1 MFSKDRRP
9 FEPKID
15 FWSHYKDWRGLRTL
29 EGGGPAQGS
38 AGMIGAGDVDERVE
52 GLGIMFF

>member
-15 FWSHYKDWRGLRTL
+15 FWSHYKDRHRLRTL
-29 EGGGPAQGS
+29 EGRGPAQGS
-38 AGMIGAGDVDERVE
+38 AGMIRAGDIDERVE